1 MSTRIRLFAEKAL
14 INARISKLPIQ
25 SNDIQSY
32 LESYGWKFA
41 AYDLNHK
48 RSLETLEKL
57 NLLTIA
63 QNNTAFTYISIDGLS
78 RLIFYRHDL
87 SEKEKVLVFAHEL
100 GHIEIGHSGI
110 GALGYNDGVVMK
122 PQEEEANDF
131 AVEFLAPTYVLRQIH
146 ANTIKDIQK
155 YTLLDD
161 THCGAALSNL
171 QNEELNTDDS
181 NQIRILFSKYLE
193 EIHKNRHKHNF
204 SNILRYAVPAAIIII
219 LSALLITHQM
229 APDKQLDENINQI
242 QTITTNEPVAQPTL
256 PQATDTAVADN
267 SMEVLVTSSGKK
279 YHLPDCRYVKNKT
292 NVKSLSIEEVIKE
305 GYEPCDVCTPDK
317 Q

>member
-1 MSTRIRLFAEKAL
+1 M
-14 INARISKLPIQ
+14 
-25 SNDIQSY
+25 
-32 LESYGWKFA
+32 
-41 AYDLNHK
+41 
-48 RSLETLEKL
+48 
-57 NLLTIA
+57 
-63 QNNTAFTYISIDGLS
+63 
-78 RLIFYRHDL
+78 
-87 SEKEKVLVFAHEL
+87 
-100 GHIEIGHSGI
+100 
-110 GALGYNDGVVMK
+110 
-122 PQEEEANDF
+122 
-131 AVEFLAPTYVLRQIH
+131 LRQIH

-181 NQIRILFSKYLE
+181 NQIRILFSKYLD

-256 PQATDTAVADN
+256 PQATDIVAPYSDL
-267 SMEVLVTSSGKK
+267 EVVVTSSGEK
-279 YHLPDCRYVKNKT
+279 YHLPDCRFVKNKT
-292 NVKSLSIEEVIKE
+292 NTTTLSIDEAIKE
-305 GYEPCDVCTPDK
+305 GYEPCDVCDPGK
-317 Q
+317 